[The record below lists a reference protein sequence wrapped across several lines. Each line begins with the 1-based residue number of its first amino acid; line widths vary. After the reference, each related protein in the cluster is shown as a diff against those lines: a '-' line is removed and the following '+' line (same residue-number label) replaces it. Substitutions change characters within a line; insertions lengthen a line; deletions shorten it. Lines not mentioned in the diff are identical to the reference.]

1 MSPASFIRL
10 GHRAAQTAADSVPY
24 FIRTHRA
31 GTGTGNPGMPAAGLA
46 EPDRPEP
53 LGHLDHSSG
62 DQAPAKK

>member
-10 GHRAAQTAADSVPY
+10 GNSAAQTPADSVPY
-24 FIRTHRA
+24 LIRTHRA
-31 GTGTGNPGMPAAGLA
+31 GTGTGNPGIPAARLA
-46 EPDRPEP
+46 ELDRPEP